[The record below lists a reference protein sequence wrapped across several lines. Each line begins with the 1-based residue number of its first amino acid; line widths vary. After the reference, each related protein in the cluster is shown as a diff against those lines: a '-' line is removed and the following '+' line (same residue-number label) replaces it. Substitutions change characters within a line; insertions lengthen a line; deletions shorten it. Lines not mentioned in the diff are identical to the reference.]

1 MSSMPQL
8 TEKGAK
14 QVADHLDRIANL
26 FQKDHSSLGVEPK
39 VAMDFALR
47 CDILAD
53 HIEKQAGLSRTAAE
67 GGMNPKQNYTEG
79 KNLAPHDFPPQEIGM
94 EQDGALLRNED
105 EPYMDVFKQDE
116 FDQLRE
122 VQQTGMFS
130 NAKAASSLV
139 KKMAKILAE
148 NGIDF
153 SKVQRSN
160 R

>member
-1 MSSMPQL
+1 MPQL

-14 QVADHLDRIANL
+14 QVTTHLDRIATL
-26 FQKDHSSLGVEPK
+26 FQKDHSTLGVDKK

-53 HIEKQAGLSRTAAE
+53 HIEKKAGLAKQAA
-67 GGMNPKQNYTEG
+67 GGMDPKQNYTEE
-79 KNLAPHDFPPQEIGM
+79 KNMAPHDFPPQEIGM
-94 EQDGALLRNED
+94 EQPGALLRNTD

-130 NAKAASSLV
+130 NAKSAAELV
-139 KKMAKILAE
+139 KKMAKLLSE
-148 NGIDF
+148 KGVDF
-153 SKVQRSN
+153 SKVQQG
-160 R
+160 